1 METVTS
7 TENSERSYK
16 LTKQKKL
23 VADLF
28 STMNLVFAQ
37 TKLGH
42 EKSDLLLRAIHQL
55 KAEILEIDPQWKL
68 ISWPHITI
76 GRIFCS
82 IDAIVTEDKWDC
94 DTNKFLFNEI
104 KEAMMKLRGYNN
116 YWQLTEEDA
125 ITYNG
130 QISAGDKPRG
140 YRDTL
145 EELERLIIEV

>member
-1 METVTS
+1 METNTS
-7 TENSERSYK
+7 TEDLERK
-16 LTKQKKL
+16 KKIDKQKKL

-37 TKLGH
+37 TKLGL
-42 EKSDLLLRAIHQL
+42 EKSNLLLKAIHQF
-55 KAEILEIDPQWKL
+55 KIDILEIDPQWKL

-82 IDAIVTEDKWDC
+82 IDAIVTEDTWDS

-104 KEAMMKLRGYNN
+104 KEAMMRLRRYNN

-125 ITYNG
+125 VTYTG
-130 QISAGDKPRG
+130 PVLAGDKPRG
-140 YRDTL
+140 YKDTL

>member
-1 METVTS
+1 METSTS
-7 TENSERSYK
+7 TDNPEMKQKIE
-16 LTKQKKL
+16 KQKKL

-28 STMNLVFAQ
+28 STLNLVFTQ
-37 TKLGH
+37 TKLGV
-42 EKSDLLLRAIHQL
+42 ERSDLLFRAVHQFKIDIL
-55 KAEILEIDPQWKL
+55 KIDPYWKL

-94 DTNKFLFNEI
+94 DTNNFLFNEI
-104 KEAMMKLRGYNN
+104 KDAMRKLRRFNN

-125 ITYNG
+125 ITYTG
-130 QISAGDKPRG
+130 QVSAGDKTRG